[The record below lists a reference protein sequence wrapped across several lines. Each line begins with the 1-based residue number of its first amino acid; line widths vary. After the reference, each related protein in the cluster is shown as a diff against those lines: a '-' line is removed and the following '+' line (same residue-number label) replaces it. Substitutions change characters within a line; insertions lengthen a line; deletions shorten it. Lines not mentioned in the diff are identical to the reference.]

1 MKILRHY
8 YSKEKIMK
16 YTLLILGFGLFF
28 ISCDKDIDETPPV
41 IENMTIDGEAD
52 EIYLP
57 IESTF
62 EITALINKLG
72 GEGQMKLDI
81 HSNFDGHG
89 HKNNLVDYSHVE
101 IYDIEGE
108 SYTFTD
114 NRTIPDS
121 VKAGPYHVGLF
132 AIDEAGNESNEA
144 IMELIVTRLDAPQV
158 NITAPNF
165 SNDLSYAPGDTIHL
179 EGIVADDESLVEVIV
194 SLKEINGEGEAYNK
208 DFDLTGNPQ
217 SWDFQTDGNLNIAI
231 ESGLPAGKYSL
242 LIRAED
248 NLGNITLHR
257 EQLNLTN

>member
-1 MKILRHY
+1 MKHILT
-8 YSKEKIMK
+8 IVG
-16 YTLLILGFGLFF
+16 LGLFF
-28 ISCDKDIDETPPV
+28 ASCNKEIDETPPV
-41 IENMTIDGEAD
+41 IENMTIDGESD

-62 EITALINKLG
+62 EITALINELG
-72 GEGQMKLDI
+72 GKGQMKLDI

-89 HKNNLVDYSHVE
+89 HKNDLVDYSHIE

-108 SYTFTD
+108 NHTFTD
-114 NRTIPDS
+114 SYTIPDD

-144 IMELIVTRLDAPQV
+144 IMDLIVTRLDAPQV
-158 NITAPNF
+158 NITAPDF
-165 SNDLSYAPGDTIHL
+165 SNDLTYASGDTIHL

-194 SLKEINGEGEAYNK
+194 SLKQINGDGEAYNN
-208 DFDLTGNPQ
+208 DFDLASNPQ

-231 ESGLPAGKYSL
+231 ASGLPTGKYSL

-257 EQLNLTN
+257 EQVNLTD